1 MVPVLITPAVS
12 GDYRAGVLSWE
23 RALIS
28 ANKSPLTLRV
38 YMTTVKALA
47 AFLVDRGMPT
57 RPDLITGEHVRE
69 YLSGI
74 PTPSTRRLRFQTL
87 RTFFGYLVREGEI
100 TRSPMTNV
108 EQPKVPDDEAGRS
121 FVSPEALDT
130 MLAACRRS
138 RPPSFIDRRDL
149 ALLLLLRHSGLRRSE
164 AAALLLTDVPARR
177 WHPDRPQGQGRQGSA
192 VRVQPGHERH
202 PAALHRTSSGR
213 SARQAGPRGA
223 VRLRERT
230 RAHG

>member
-1 MVPVLITPAVS
+1 ML
-12 GDYRAGVLSWE
+12 
-23 RALIS
+23 
-28 ANKSPLTLRV
+28 
-38 YMTTVKALA
+38 
-47 AFLVDRGMPT
+47 
-57 RPDLITGEHVRE
+57 
-69 YLSGI
+69 
-74 PTPSTRRLRFQTL
+74 
-87 RTFFGYLVREGEI
+87 
-100 TRSPMTNV
+100 NV